1 MDEHI
6 EVLRTL
12 WSDEKPEFKGRFTR
26 FSGIQSRPLPVQRP
40 HPPIHIG
47 GMSAAAHRRAVS
59 QGNGWYGFFQDLEA
73 TRLALAGLEDAAK
86 KNERPAA
93 LGKLEISITPPGPVD
108 PDTAKRF
115 EDLGVDRLILMRGIT
130 DIADQGKD
138 ESRDGILAFIEETAR
153 QFDLG

>member
-1 MDEHI
+1 
-6 EVLRTL
+6 
-12 WSDEKPEFKGRFTR
+12 
-26 FSGIQSRPLPVQRP
+26 
-40 HPPIHIG
+40 
-47 GMSAAAHRRAVS
+47 
-59 QGNGWYGFFQDLEA
+59 
-73 TRLALAGLEDAAK
+73 
-86 KNERPAA
+86 
-93 LGKLEISITPPGPVD
+93 VD